1 MRINDQI
8 GFADIDPTYQAF
20 VDKFK
25 PKKTTDDCYTP
36 DEIFAVIV
44 DYVRE
49 KYGVTPD
56 RILRPF
62 WPGQDYRE
70 IDYPDGC
77 VVVDNPPFSIL
88 SQIIADYNRAGV
100 PFFLFE
106 PYLTALGRR
115 GATHIITATNI
126 IYENGAEVPSSF
138 CTSLEP
144 GVLARSDPE
153 LAQAINRASEALRRK
168 GKKQVAK
175 YVYPDA
181 VLTSADLG
189 YLAAHETALTIY
201 ERDTYFTR
209 QLDAQ
214 KSAGKGQTIF
224 GGGYLLST
232 KAAAEKAAAEKA
244 AAEKAAAEK
253 WRLSA
258 RELAI
263 IATLDASRR

>member
-8 GFADIDPTYQAF
+8 GFADIDPNYQAF

-25 PKKTTDDCYTP
+25 PKKTTDDCYTT

-56 RILRPF
+56 RIVRPF

-88 SQIIADYNRAGV
+88 SQIITDYNKAGID
-100 PFFLFE
+100 FFLFE

-126 IYENGAEVPSSF
+126 VYENGAEVPSSF

-168 GKKQVAK
+168 SKKQVAK

-189 YLAAHETALTIY
+189 YLAVHETALTIY
-201 ERDTYFTR
+201 ERDAFFVR

-214 KSAGKGQTIF
+214 KSAGKKQAIF
-224 GGGYLLST
+224 GAGYLLST
-232 KAAAEKAAAEKA
+232 KA

-263 IATLDASRR
+263 IATLDAKASTNC